1 MAAVKGSK
9 QYQMVVVPHRPIY
22 KTGILLLFVLAM
34 IAFSFLTY
42 EYGMGEGLTLQVE
55 VVKEKDLIKTQ
66 LAEATKSVDRMRQ
79 VIASLR
85 LGGEVDSRAT
95 EEVRQTVESLHD
107 EIAQLNEEI
116 KFYKGVM
123 VPNAEDK
130 GLRIERLS
138 IEDTPDPNKFI
149 YSLLLT
155 QIVDKHDYVQGGV
168 EIALVGS
175 EGDFDLRLSLSDMSQ
190 AENDIIGFRFRY
202 FQNINGELNV
212 PIGFEPRE
220 LVIVARSSG
229 RNSQRLEKKFSW
241 QLNGG

>member
-22 KTGILLLFVLAM
+22 KTGVLLLFVLAM
-34 IAFSFLTY
+34 MAFSFLTY

-55 VVKEKDLIKTQ
+55 VVKEKDLIKAQ
-66 LAEATKSVDRMRQ
+66 LAEATQSVDRMRQ
-79 VIASLR
+79 EIAGLK

-95 EEVRQTVESLHD
+95 EEVRQTVESLQD

-138 IEDTPDPNKFI
+138 IEDTPDPNKFR

-155 QIVDKHDYVQGGV
+155 QIVDKSDFVQGGV

-175 EGDFDLRLSLSDMSQ
+175 EGDFDLQLSLSDMSQ
-190 AENDIIGFRFRY
+190 AEKDIIGFRFRY
-202 FQNINGELNV
+202 FQNIEGELNV

>member
-34 IAFSFLTY
+34 MAFSFLTY

-55 VVKEKDLIKTQ
+55 VVKEKDLIKGQ

-79 VIASLR
+79 VIASLK

-95 EEVRQTVESLHD
+95 EEVRQTVEALQD
-107 EIAQLNEEI
+107 EIALLNEEI
-116 KFYKGVM
+116 MFYKGVM

-138 IEDTPDPNKFI
+138 IEDTPDPNKFR

-175 EGDFDLRLSLSDMSQ
+175 EGVFDLQLSLSDMSQ
-190 AENDIIGFRFRY
+190 AEKDIIGFRFRY
-202 FQNINGELNV
+202 FQNINGELNL

>member
-79 VIASLR
+79 EIASLR

-95 EEVRQTVESLHD
+95 EEVRQTVESLQD

-138 IEDTPDPNKFI
+138 IEDTPDPNKFR

-175 EGDFDLRLSLSDMSQ
+175 EGDFDLQLSLSDMSQ
-190 AENDIIGFRFRY
+190 AEKDIIGFRFRY

>member
-34 IAFSFLTY
+34 MAFSFLTY

-79 VIASLR
+79 EIASLR

-95 EEVRQTVESLHD
+95 EEVRQTVETLQD

-138 IEDTPDPNKFI
+138 IEDTPDPNKFR

-175 EGDFDLRLSLSDMSQ
+175 EGDFDLQLSLSDMSQ
-190 AENDIIGFRFRY
+190 AEKDIIGFRFRY

>member
-34 IAFSFLTY
+34 VAFSFLTY

-79 VIASLR
+79 EIASLK

-95 EEVRQTVESLHD
+95 EEVRQTVEALQD
-107 EIAQLNEEI
+107 EIALLNEEI
-116 KFYKGVM
+116 MFYKGVM

-138 IEDTPDPNKFI
+138 IEDTPDPNKFR

-175 EGDFDLRLSLSDMSQ
+175 EGDFDLQLSLSDMSQ
-190 AENDIIGFRFRY
+190 AEKDIIGFRFRY
-202 FQNINGELNV
+202 FQNINGELNL

>member
-34 IAFSFLTY
+34 VAFSFLTY

-79 VIASLR
+79 EIASLK

-95 EEVRQTVESLHD
+95 EEVRQTVEALQD
-107 EIAQLNEEI
+107 EIALLNEEI
-116 KFYKGVM
+116 MFYKGVM

-138 IEDTPDPNKFI
+138 IEDTPDPNKFR

-168 EIALVGS
+168 EIALVGR
-175 EGDFDLRLSLSDMSQ
+175 EGDFDLQLSLSDMSQ
-190 AENDIIGFRFRY
+190 AEKDIIGFRFRY
-202 FQNINGELNV
+202 FQNINGELNL

>member
-34 IAFSFLTY
+34 MAFSFLTY

-79 VIASLR
+79 EIASLK

-95 EEVRQTVESLHD
+95 EEVRQTVEALQD
-107 EIAQLNEEI
+107 EIALLNEEI
-116 KFYKGVM
+116 MFYKGVM

-138 IEDTPDPNKFI
+138 IEDTPDPNKFR

-168 EIALVGS
+168 EIALVGR
-175 EGDFDLRLSLSDMSQ
+175 EGDFDLQLSLSDMSQ
-190 AENDIIGFRFRY
+190 AEKDIIGFRFRY
-202 FQNINGELNV
+202 FQNINGELNL